1 MNRRFHQ
8 EYRVMR
14 INPAKKEKNSNNEK
28 LRKKFTFFHSH
39 LRIMAFFSN
48 SSNSL
53 DFIVKV

>member
-1 MNRRFHQ
+1 MNRKFHQ

-14 INPAKKEKNSNNEK
+14 INPAKKEKKFKK
-28 LRKKFTFFHSH
+28 LRKKFNFFS
-39 LRIMAFFSN
+39 FPSENYGFSSN